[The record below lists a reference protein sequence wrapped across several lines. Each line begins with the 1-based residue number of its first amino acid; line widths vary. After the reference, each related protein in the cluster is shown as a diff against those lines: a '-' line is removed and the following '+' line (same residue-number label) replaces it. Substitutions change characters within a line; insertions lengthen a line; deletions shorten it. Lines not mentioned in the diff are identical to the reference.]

1 MTDGG
6 VQLVFSFSIL
16 FPKVSGLLQGIHD
29 FTVSLLGS
37 NHLANIACPV
47 LDCEQSL
54 FFFRFSEGSA
64 RERRVAKPQGTRAA
78 AQEEKTETAHTAR
91 ANEIHIGLTMQIR
104 LADA

>member
-1 MTDGG
+1 MRQCWQM
-6 VQLVFSFSIL
+6 VSFTYRMW
-16 FPKVSGLLQGIHD
+16 KVSGLLQGIHD
-29 FTVSLLGS
+29 FTVSLLSS

-64 RERRVAKPQGTRAA
+64 RARRVAKPQGTRVA

-91 ANEIHIGLTMQIR
+91 ANEIHIGLKMQIQ

>member
-1 MTDGG
+1 MRQCWPM
-6 VQLVFSFSIL
+6 VSFTYRMWE
-16 FPKVSGLLQGIHD
+16 VSGLLQGIHD
-29 FTVSLLGS
+29 FTVSLLSS

-64 RERRVAKPQGTRAA
+64 RSRKRRVAKPQGTMAA

-91 ANEIHIGLTMQIR
+91 ANEIHIGLTMQIQ

>member
-1 MTDGG
+1 MRQCWPM
-6 VQLVFSFSIL
+6 VSF
-16 FPKVSGLLQGIHD
+16 PYRMWKVSGLLQGIHD
-29 FTVSLLGS
+29 FTMPLLS
-37 NHLANIACPV
+37 SYHLANIACPV

-64 RERRVAKPQGTRAA
+64 RARERQVAKPRGMRVA

-91 ANEIHIGLTMQIR
+91 VNEIRIGLTTQIR